1 MDAAVCLKLTTH
13 VNRIGEK
20 VASVSD
26 QEYQTTLDLRIS
38 PDMSEFEQQTGCN
51 SNHDSDRQ
59 ATKEDQ
65 HEDAN

>member
-1 MDAAVCLKLTTH
+1 MDSVISIELTTH
-13 VNRIGEK
+13 VNGIGEE

-26 QEYQTTLDLRIS
+26 QKDQTTLDLWIS
-38 PDMSEFEQQTGCN
+38 SDVSELEQQTGCN